1 MGPAFAGATVY
12 GMRLQPDLAEI
23 DAGPETGFDRF
34 FAPALRRYLDDVRAR
49 ALVEL
54 VEFEIAIV
62 VACRLR
68 DRSAILAEANA
79 RTLDAIDDAA
89 RLRRQRAADE
99 AFRVAPEIAVINP
112 RTGAQFGF
120 HHFEILFAR
129 QARHLLVFDLDRS
142 HGAGR
147 ARLLAAGLLPALVN
161 EVGIERPDL
170 RQLQL
175 FVPPDVAVGTGRD
188 QVLAPLC
195 LLRIDE
201 HDPVLA
207 LFHRVAGLGHARRIV
222 AVIAHGR
229 NVGDVDH
236 RHLPALLLQD
246 VDPLVAVLRH
256 RRGIAGPGIAD
267 IFIHDRER
275 AQVAIRALGH
285 VDDHVPFLHGDT
297 LSRDSPSSSAKADD
311 DSRKYI
317 IISPARDGRP

>member
-1 MGPAFAGATVY
+1 MGPVFAGATVY

-23 DAGPETGFDRF
+23 DAGTETGSDPFV
-34 FAPALRRYLDDVRAR
+34 APALRRYLDDVRAR

-54 VEFEIAIV
+54 VEFEIAIII
-62 VACRLR
+62 ARGLR
-68 DRSAILAEANA
+68 DRSAILAETNA

-112 RTGAQFGF
+112 RMAAQFGF
-120 HHFEILFAR
+120 HHFQILFAR
-129 QARHLLVFDLDRS
+129 QARHLFVLDLDRS

-147 ARLLAAGLLPALVN
+147 ARLLAAGLLPALVD

-175 FVPPDVAVGTGRD
+175 FVPPDMAVGTGRD
-188 QVLAPLC
+188 QILAPLR
-195 LLRIDE
+195 LLGIDE

-207 LFHRVAGLGHARRIV
+207 LFDCVAGLGHARRIV

-256 RRGIAGPGIAD
+256 RRGIAGPSIAD

-275 AQVAIRALGH
+275 AQIAIRALGH
-285 VDDHVPFLHGDT
+285 VDDHVPFLHGVHLFVIAGLDPAMT
-297 LSRDSPSSSAKADD
+297 AYAVT
-311 DSRKYI
+311 
-317 IISPARDGRP
+317 SPARGGRL